1 MQKLRHYHRWAT
13 ILIVLFA
20 FYLGATGTTIQLV
33 DLTSIYGGAPATD
46 PNVKAMRESFDGPA
60 NYAVRK
66 TSDYLAAPL
75 PDSRLYPS
83 MLDRVLIAAR
93 QRLGAVPFDYVE
105 LRMAGQRPVG
115 QIGLGAGHA
124 QFDALSGAL
133 LEHTATDVAEPPSPA
148 SLRNTVKSLHR
159 MTSFG
164 DWALFINVGVATGLA
179 VLIVT
184 GSLMYFKLLQQR
196 RKIKRPSLFWS
207 AGGTWRTLH
216 RAVSLACAAFLV
228 VVTLSGGWLA
238 VESLYRSFDVLR
250 EQKLP
255 PVPVAPLDDAAARA
269 MLAVTMKAID
279 TNASGDPVK
288 VVRLRNFGG
297 YRQGVVVTGGS
308 ASRQLVFNARTG
320 AAMTETEPGYP
331 RVHFPFGW
339 QAHQWAKSVHRGDMI
354 GLTGRWMD
362 LIAGFAL
369 IYLSLSGGVMYWT
382 MWRRRR
388 QTGRP
393 ALVWK

>member
-1 MQKLRHYHRWAT
+1 M
-13 ILIVLFA
+13 
-20 FYLGATGTTIQLV
+20 TT
-33 DLTSIYGGAPATD
+33 
-46 PNVKAMRESFDGPA
+46 
-60 NYAVRK
+60 
-66 TSDYLAAPL
+66 
-75 PDSRLYPS
+75 
-83 MLDRVLIAAR
+83 
-93 QRLGAVPFDYVE
+93 
-105 LRMAGQRPVG
+105 
-115 QIGLGAGHA
+115 
-124 QFDALSGAL
+124 
-133 LEHTATDVAEPPSPA
+133 
-148 SLRNTVKSLHR
+148 
-159 MTSFG
+159 FG

-207 AGGTWRTLH
+207 AGGTWRTVH

-269 MLAVTMKAID
+269 MLAVTMRAID
-279 TNASGDPVK
+279 VKASGDPVK
-288 VVRLRNFGG
+288 VVRLRNYGG

-339 QAHQWAKSVHRGDMI
+339 QAHQWAKNIHRGDMI

-388 QTGRP
+388 ETGRP